1 MIVSSW
7 WSWSLPRWSSFSHD
21 MLRATEKAILKYLRL
36 PYRGYYVDLG
46 EGNKIWTIAMNE
58 SNKDTPVV
66 LLHGLGAGSA
76 LWVMNLDDIA
86 KHRAVYSIDIL
97 GFGRSSRPDF
107 DKDANV
113 AEMQFIKSINEW
125 RREMNIR
132 KMILCGHSFGAYL
145 ACSYALVYPDH
156 IQHLILADS
165 WGMPKKPENVNQKY
179 NVPFWVQAVAY
190 AVQPLNPLWMIRAV
204 GPFGQWVVEKTR
216 PDIMKKF
223 NAVVRDETAIAKY
236 IHQCNAQSP
245 TGESAFHSMMEGFG
259 WAKNPLI
266 NRIHEMRDDVP
277 LTLIYGS
284 KSWVDNT
291 SGDII
296 KKSRPKS
303 YVNVHIINQAGHHVY
318 ADTPSEFNSII
329 VKTCKISDEMEMS
342 KRIEDENNNEE
353 ENEEKSEK
361 S

>member
-1 MIVSSW
+1 
-7 WSWSLPRWSSFSHD
+7 
-21 MLRATEKAILKYLRL
+21 
-36 PYRGYYVDLG
+36 
-46 EGNKIWTIAMNE
+46 MNE
-58 SNKDTPVV
+58 SSKDPPVV

-86 KHRAVYSIDIL
+86 KHRAVFSIDIL
-97 GFGRSSRPDF
+97 GFGRSSRHTF

-113 AEMQFIKSINEW
+113 AEMEFIKSINEW

-132 KMILCGHSFGAYL
+132 KMILCGHSFGAYI
-145 ACSYALVYPDH
+145 ACSYALSYPDH
-156 IQHLILADS
+156 VHHLILADS

-179 NVPFWVQAVAY
+179 NVPFYVKAIAY
-190 AVQPLNPLWMIRAV
+190 AVQPLNPLWIIRAA

-223 NAVVRDETAIAKY
+223 SAVVKDESAIAQY
-236 IHQCNAQSP
+236 IHQCNSQNP
-245 TGESAFHSMMEGFG
+245 TGESGFHSMMEDFG

-284 KSWVDNT
+284 KSWVDHT
-291 SGDII
+291 SGEVI
-296 KKSRPKS
+296 KKLRPRS
-303 YVNVHIINQAGHHVY
+303 YVNVHIINRAGHHVY
-318 ADTPSEFNSII
+318 ADRPEKFNSII
-329 VKTCKISDEMEMS
+329 VKTCVIADEISKISVD
-342 KRIEDENNNEE
+342 DNNNEE
-353 ENEEKSEK
+353 EDEEKSEK